1 MRRLTIAALFLVAA
15 FAFAGDNLKVN
26 PKLDYNSD
34 SLDGPLITGD
44 KLGDGAVA
52 GKANYVLMVGEG

>member
-1 MRRLTIAALFLVAA
+1 MRRLTIAALLLVAA
-15 FAFAGDNLKVN
+15 FAFAGEKLKVN

-44 KLGDGAVA
+44 KLGEGAVA
-52 GKANYVLMVGEG
+52 GKPNYVLMVGEG

>member
-1 MRRLTIAALFLVAA
+1 MRRLTIAALFLVTAL
-15 FAFAGDNLKVN
+15 AFAGDKLKVN

-44 KLGDGAVA
+44 KLGEGAVA

>member
-1 MRRLTIAALFLVAA
+1 MRRLTLAALLLLAIV
-15 FAFAGDNLKVN
+15 AFAGDKLKVN

-44 KLGDGAVA
+44 KLGEGAVA